1 MKLIILLLLFC
12 PLCKAQK
19 PIKVI
24 MLCIDTSV
32 SIKKIPYPIET
43 HTLAGTGLE
52 ADHSKETI
60 EERSYD
66 TRCFWQYGYKLNN
79 RYFDLCKYPLP
90 KRLIVLI
97 YHLLN

>member
-1 MKLIILLLLFC
+1 
-12 PLCKAQK
+12 
-19 PIKVI
+19 

-52 ADHSKETI
+52 VDYSKEVI

-66 TRCFWQYGYKLNN
+66 ARCFWQYGYKLNN
-79 RYFDLCKYPLP
+79 RYFDLYKYPLP